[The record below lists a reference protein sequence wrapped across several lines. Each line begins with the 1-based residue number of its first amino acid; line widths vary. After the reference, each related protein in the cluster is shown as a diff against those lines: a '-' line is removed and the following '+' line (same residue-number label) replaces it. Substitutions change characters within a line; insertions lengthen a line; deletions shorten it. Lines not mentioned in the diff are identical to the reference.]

1 MNSTNEFNNYLR
13 DTHTTE
19 NHNLGFRLLSEKVED
34 NPPLSCCE
42 RISQWWFYHSTPS
55 GDSSYTKNDKHT
67 CCSCLDCCTGN
78 LELKYSKSCCTED
91 TVFFCICFSVAFL

>member
-1 MNSTNEFNNYLR
+1 MNDFNSYLR

-19 NHNLGFRLLSEKVED
+19 NHNLGFLLISEKVED

-55 GDSSYTKNDKHT
+55 GDSSYTMNDKHL

-78 LELKYSKSCCTED
+78 LELRFFKRCCSED

>member
-1 MNSTNEFNNYLR
+1 MNDFNSYLR

-19 NHNLGFRLLSEKVED
+19 NHNLGFRLISEKVED
-34 NPPLSCCE
+34 TQQLSCCE

-55 GDSSYTKNDKHT
+55 GDSSYTMNDKHL
-67 CCSCLDCCTGN
+67 CCPCLDYCTGN
-78 LELKYSKSCCTED
+78 LELKYSKICCTED